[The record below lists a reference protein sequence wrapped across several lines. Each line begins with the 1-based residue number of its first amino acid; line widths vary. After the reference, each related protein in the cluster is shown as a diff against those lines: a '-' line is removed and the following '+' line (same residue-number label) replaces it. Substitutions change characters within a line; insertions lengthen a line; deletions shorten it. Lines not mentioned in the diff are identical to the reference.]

1 MRKLFLML
9 FLAAFILSCEKNLS
23 PGEKLPNELPLRDP
37 RISKLLNSPLIDSVV
52 ETNET
57 IKGYFKGGRKTT
69 YTDPTKSAS
78 LDSAGSLSNP
88 LVTSTSS
95 GSSINVGFFDPQLA
109 TANPATVSY
118 TTMVGCQLI
127 DGYALVTS
135 VGSMNMTVLNGSTTI
150 YHPGSNGATTTYYTT
165 ISNAAYYHSPLYLP
179 TVTLTWAG
187 SKQTRTTTKA
197 SSSSPAIST
206 TTSSSVTTN
215 STISAAIPVTPP
227 PN

>member
-23 PGEKLPNELPLRDP
+23 PGDKLPNELPLRDP
-37 RISKLLNSPLIDSVV
+37 RISELLNSPLIDSVV
-52 ETNET
+52 ETNGT
-57 IKGYFKGGRKTT
+57 ITGYFKDGRKTT
-69 YTDPTKSAS
+69 YNDPTKSTS
-78 LDSAGSLSNP
+78 LDSAGSLSDS
-88 LVTSTSS
+88 LVASTSS
-95 GSSINVGFFDPQLA
+95 GSSVNVGFFDPPLA

-118 TTMVGCQLI
+118 TAMVGCQLI

-150 YHPGSNGATTTYYTT
+150 YHPGSSGATTTYYTT

-179 TVTLTWAG
+179 TVTLTWSG

-197 SSSSPAIST
+197 SSSSPAISST
-206 TTSSSVTTN
+206 TTSFINTSRTV
-215 STISAAIPVTPP
+215 SASIPVTPP